1 MNSRLR
7 SKAETLLHLPGTE
20 VQVTTEA
27 TTEADP
33 RHAMPT
39 PHGHRPPR
47 SPMPTRSIPTRL
59 RQFGRPGRKQLRL
72 NMPGREVE
80 PVGSQ
85 FQMSLRSSIGRQLK
99 RMRQLAHS
107 SHSHL
112 QARALRRLLDLLLTI
127 TMIEAMTT
135 TCPRRRINLAAEK
148 DHVQDNLRRH
158 PTFP

>member
-1 MNSRLR
+1 MNSRVR
-7 SKAETLLHLPGTE
+7 GKAETHLHLPGTE

-33 RHAMPT
+33 RHVIQT

-47 SPMPTRSIPTRL
+47 SPMPTRSTPTRL
-59 RQFGRPGRKQLRL
+59 RQFGRPGRKPLEL

-85 FQMSLRSSIGRQLK
+85 FQMSLRSSIGRRLK
-99 RMRQLAHS
+99 QTRQLAHS

-112 QARALRRLLDLLLTI
+112 QARALRRLLDLLLII
-127 TMIEAMTT
+127 TLNEAMIT
-135 TCPRRRINLAAEK
+135 TCPRRRTNHAAEK
-148 DHVQDNLRRH
+148 DHARDKLRRH
-158 PTFP
+158 ST